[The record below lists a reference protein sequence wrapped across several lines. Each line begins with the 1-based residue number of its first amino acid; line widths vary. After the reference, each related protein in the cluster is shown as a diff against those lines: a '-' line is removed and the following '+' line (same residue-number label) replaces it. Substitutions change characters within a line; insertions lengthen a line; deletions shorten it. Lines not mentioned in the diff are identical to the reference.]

1 MASSRA
7 KERSK
12 GLGKSRTFVSVI
24 RRLVTFRG
32 CKCLYLRWVGVG
44 NSVALPGSMRLLV
57 VLPIAFLL
65 AFTAIADAQPGMTPP
80 GQTVPYQ
87 GPRYEPMPELQYGQ
101 PTTKRTVSYGTHVFL
116 ADLASWAVISAAA
129 SKDGDIAGVGVAG
142 LFLGGPIVHLVH
154 GNNSGAVY
162 SLLARTAL
170 PFGGALLFSSGC
182 DDGYDCMGGVIVGS
196 MLGYAGALALDWF
209 YLAKKTEVVA
219 MPTGWASLRP
229 SIGMTADGA
238 QAGLGMSF

>member
-1 MASSRA
+1 MMASSRA

-12 GLGKSRTFVSVI
+12 CLGKSRTFVSVI
-24 RRLVTFRG
+24 RRHVTFRG

-80 GQTVPYQ
+80 GQTAPYQ
-87 GPRYEPMPELQYGQ
+87 GPRYEPMPQLQYSQ
-101 PTTKRTVSYGTHVFL
+101 PLPTRTVSYGTHVFL
-116 ADLASWAVISAAA
+116 ADLASWAVIGA
-129 SKDGDIAGVGVAG
+129 SEENDLAGVGVAG

-182 DDGYDCMGGVIVGS
+182 DDDYDCLGGIIAGS

-209 YLAKKTEVVA
+209 HLAKKTEVVA
-219 MPTGWASLRP
+219 RPTGWASLRP
-229 SIGMTADGA
+229 SVGITADGA